1 MRRLLV
7 GLVLLGLPLL
17 LPAVAEAQNSV
28 TYRCDTPTT
37 SDTCAHWYT
46 AGSVSLK
53 WDWSPLGTP
62 ISGCQNGTF
71 SLEGRFERS
80 CRVDWS
86 DGTGTTTIT
95 KHAWIGID
103 RTSPQVVGLL
113 PDRPPDYNGWY
124 NRPVGLNFQAADA
137 TSGVASCTGTSYGG
151 PDGAG
156 IPIGGSCRDVAGN
169 TGLGSFPINYDATPP
184 VAPDVTAVPRNSRVI
199 LSWPAQPD
207 TLAQVARI
215 GPSGRRTL
223 VFYGLGGE
231 FTDRKLRNGRRYRYL
246 VTLIDQAGNQ
256 AADQASGVPTGS
268 PLLSPIRGA
277 RLRAAPLLVWKPV
290 RRARYYNV
298 QLIRNGHKVLSRWPG
313 AAKLQLRET
322 WRFAGR
328 ARRLVR
334 GRYCWRVWPGFGNR
348 MQERYGKLLG
358 ASCFTIVR

>member
-1 MRRLLV
+1 VRRLAAALV
-7 GLVLLGLPLL
+7 VATSL
-17 LPAVAEAQNSV
+17 AFAASAEAQTETVVANC
-28 TYRCDTPTT
+28 YTPLQRD
-37 SDTCAHWYT
+37 SCNRWYT
-46 AGSVSLK
+46 ATSVTLD
-53 WDWSPLGTP
+53 WDFNPPPLNTP
-62 ISGCQNGTF
+62 NCGAIF
-71 SLEGRFERS
+71 SAEGRFERS
-80 CRVDWS
+80 CKADWP
-86 DGTGTTTIT
+86 GTSIT
-95 KHAWIGID
+95 KTVWIGID
-103 RTSPQVVGLL
+103 RTSPQVVGLV

-124 NRPVGLNFQAADA
+124 NRPVGLNFQGADA
-137 TSGVASCTGTSYGG
+137 TSGVASCTSTSYGG
-151 PDGAG
+151 PDGAS

-184 VAPDVTAVPRNSRVI
+184 VAPDVTAVPRNNRVI
-199 LSWPAQPD
+199 LSWQAQPN

-215 GPSGRRTL
+215 DRSGRRTL

-298 QLIRNGHKVLSRWPG
+298 QLIRNGRKVLSRWPG
-313 AAKLQLRET
+313 VAKLQLRRT

-328 ARRLVR
+328 TRRLR
-334 GRYCWRVWPGFGNR
+334 PGRYCWRVWPGFGNR
-348 MQERYGKLLG
+348 SQDRYGKLLG

>member
-1 MRRLLV
+1 MRR
-7 GLVLLGLPLL
+7 VLIALAALTAFGFVAAT
-17 LPAVAEAQNSV
+17 PAGAQSV
-28 TYRCDTPTT
+28 TATCDTP
-37 SDTCAHWYT
+37 SVRDDCNRWYT
-46 AGSVSLK
+46 ASSVTL
-53 WDWSPLGTP
+53 DWTWAPAP
-62 ISGCQNGTF
+62 ISPPTGCGGAVLTT
-71 SLEGRFERS
+71 EGRFERTCTVNWIDTS
-80 CRVDWS
+80 ISKKV
-86 DGTGTTTIT
+86 
-95 KHAWIGID
+95 WIGID
-103 RTSPQVVGLL
+103 RTPPQVAALV

-137 TSGVASCTGTSYGG
+137 TSGVASCSSTTYGG

-156 IPIGGSCRDVAGN
+156 VPIGGTCRDVAGN

-184 VAPDVTAVPRNSRVI
+184 VTPEVTAVPRNNRVI
-199 LSWPAQPD
+199 LSWPAQPN
-207 TLAQVARI
+207 TLAQVTRI
-215 GPSGRRTL
+215 DPSGRRTL

-298 QLIRNGHKVLSRWPG
+298 QLIRNGRKVLSRWPG
-313 AAKLQLRET
+313 VAKLQLRQT

-328 ARRLVR
+328 ARRLVP

-348 MQERYGKLLG
+348 SRDRYGKLLG

>member
-1 MRRLLV
+1 VRRLVAALV
-7 GLVLLGLPLL
+7 VATSLAFAASAQAETLV
-17 LPAVAEAQNSV
+17 AN
-28 TYRCDTPTT
+28 CDTPPAQRDACNRWYTTT
-37 SDTCAHWYT
+37 SVILDWSWDPAALST
-46 AGSVSLK
+46 AGC
-53 WDWSPLGTP
+53 G
-62 ISGCQNGTF
+62 GATF
-71 SLEGRFERS
+71 SQEGRFERA
-80 CRVDWS
+80 CRVDWAG
-86 DGTGTTTIT
+86 GTSIT
-95 KHAWIGID
+95 KTIWIGID
-103 RTSPQVVGLL
+103 RTPPQLAGLL

-124 NRPVGLNFQAADA
+124 NRPVGFNFQAADA
-137 TSGVASCTGTSYGG
+137 TSGVASCSSASYGG

-156 IPIGGSCRDVAGN
+156 IGIGGTCRDVAGN

-184 VAPDVTAVPRNSRVI
+184 VTPDVTAVPRSNRVI
-199 LSWPAQPD
+199 LSWPAQPN

-215 GPSGRRTL
+215 DPSGRRTL

-268 PLLSPIRGA
+268 PLLRPIRGA

-298 QLIRNGHKVLSRWPG
+298 QVMRNGRKVLSRWPG
-313 AAKLQLRET
+313 GAKLQLRQT

-328 ARRLVR
+328 ARRLVP

-348 MQERYGKLLG
+348 QQDRYGKLLG
-358 ASCFTIVR
+358 TSCFTIVR